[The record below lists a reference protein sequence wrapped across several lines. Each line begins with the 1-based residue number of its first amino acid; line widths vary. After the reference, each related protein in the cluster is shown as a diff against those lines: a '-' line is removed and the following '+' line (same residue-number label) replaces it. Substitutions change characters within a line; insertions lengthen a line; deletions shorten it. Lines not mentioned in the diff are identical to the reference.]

1 MHLSDAQIRKAE
13 LSDAEAVA
21 SLAAALFPLGCPAE
35 TRAED
40 LAEHIGRELT
50 PERFRELLGDPGVVV
65 HLASVSG
72 KLAGF
77 AMVAWGG
84 AAPEAVADVRCELRK
99 LYVDPAFHG
108 QGLAGRLVDAVFQ
121 TAERLGHRSLWL
133 SVHSG
138 NERAIGFYS
147 KCGFRVV
154 GSQEF
159 LVGSDAQKDYVM
171 RCDREGGPGAAD

>member
-1 MHLSDAQIRKAE
+1 MHLSDAEIRQANV
-13 LSDAEAVA
+13 SDAEA
-21 SLAAALFPLGCPAE
+21 LAALAGALFPLGCPAE

-50 PERFRELLGDPGVVV
+50 PGRFRELLGDPGVVV
-65 HLASVSG
+65 HMASVAG

-77 AMVAWGG
+77 AMGAWGG
-84 AAPEAVADVRCELRK
+84 AAPEAAAGAGCELRK

-108 QGLAGRLVDAVFQ
+108 QGLAGWLVDAVFQ
-121 TAERLGHRSLWL
+121 TARREGHRSLWL

-154 GSQEF
+154 GAQEF
-159 LVGSDAQKDYVM
+159 LVGADAQKDYVM
-171 RCDREGGPGAAD
+171 RRDREGGPGAAD